1 MVITADEEDESQTDE
16 GLEEVANPIIEVD
29 DSDDQQNS
37 LINLPDEVLGGLQI
51 EIGTPVAVS
60 RPSAAAVAGEKG
72 TAQTNPNAQAFVGP
86 GGIAIAM
93 PSAQSAVG
101 SQGVAVSQ
109 PIAASSAGLGG
120 VAIAGGTSVASA
132 GLENSVHKLIV
143 SWEYNISNYQTFY

>member
-16 GLEEVANPIIEVD
+16 GLDEVANPIIEVD
-29 DSDDQQNS
+29 DGDDQQNS

-60 RPSAAAVAGEKG
+60 RPSAASVAGEKG

-143 SWEYNISNYQTFY
+143 SC

>member
-16 GLEEVANPIIEVD
+16 GLDEVVDNPIIEVD
-29 DSDDQQNS
+29 DGPDDQQNS

-86 GGIAIAM
+86 GGIAIAI

-109 PIAASSAGLGG
+109 
-120 VAIAGGTSVASA
+120 
-132 GLENSVHKLIV
+132 
-143 SWEYNISNYQTFY
+143 